1 MTNTVTKIHLL
12 IAEAQSRM
20 RRSTDP
26 AHDLAHAEQVARFAT
41 QLADDTGIPPDQ
53 KTALILAAWWHDVSR
68 TLTKNPSLIWMPF
81 FDDLLSALLL
91 WFAAIRHGLFGSV
104 AGLSIR
110 LTVCKSL
117 GTGAVLTELLV
128 RRRHRMLID
137 LLKDADALDVL
148 RLERL
153 QKLMPLVESYRRYYW
168 AYKTL
173 VRWFVSTNYLH
184 MKTQAAR
191 VYAIKLMRAFLA
203 WIKDSAAYIWHV
215 AQFGRAWC
223 ERMYQR
229 ALRLLSTI
237 ENLYLTGT

>member
-1 MTNTVTKIHLL
+1 MV
-12 IAEAQSRM
+12 
-20 RRSTDP
+20 
-26 AHDLAHAEQVARFAT
+26 
-41 QLADDTGIPPDQ
+41 
-53 KTALILAAWWHDVSR
+53 
-68 TLTKNPSLIWMPF
+68 F
-81 FDDLLSALLL
+81 FEIFLSALLL
-91 WFAAIRHGLFGSV
+91 GSAAIRHGLFGSV

-110 LTVCKSL
+110 LTVWKSL
-117 GTGAVLTELLV
+117 GTGAILTELVV

-168 AYKTL
+168 AYKTP
-173 VRWFVSTNYLH
+173 VPWVVSTNYLH